1 MAKTQM
7 NVRID
12 EELDRRLDALAKRT
26 GRTKSFY
33 AVEAIKEFLEDQEDY
48 FLAKDSLAEFR
59 GSGETAIDMEDV
71 DWGGLDR

>member
-12 EELDRRLDALAKRT
+12 EALNSRLDALAKRT

-59 GSGETAIDMEDV
+59 SSGEAAIGMEDV
-71 DWGGLDR
+71 DWDALGR

>member
-12 EELDRRLDALAKRT
+12 EELDSRLDSLAKRT

-59 GSGETAIDMEDV
+59 SSGEAEIEMEDV

>member
-12 EELDRRLDALAKRT
+12 EALDSRLDALAKRT

-59 GSGETAIDMEDV
+59 NSGETAIDMEDV
-71 DWGGLDR
+71 DWDALGR